1 MIVYKLTFASGKSYI
16 GQTEKT
22 LHHRITQH
30 RRVAKQNSQ
39 LAVHCAWRE
48 YGEPVVSVLATC
60 ETHEQMHALEIQMI
74 RDFNTLSPSGY
85 NICLGGKS
93 IPSKMPDVAKKIS
106 DKAKGRKSSDQTK
119 EKVSAGSIKNWQIP
133 EYREKVLAAQRVA
146 MTKPE
151 VSEKM
156 SANMKARWERRKA
169 DGWVMPQEHRDSLAA
184 RPIDDEW
191 RKNMSEAA
199 KKRIRTPVK
208 EETCVKL
215 SGNAKA
221 QHASRTPEQK
231 AAIAEKIRQS
241 NKARY
246 AAMTPEQYEAFCELR
261 KKAGQVRRA
270 NRLAAITQ
278 SPDNSAS

>member
-16 GQTEKT
+16 GQTTRT
-22 LHHRITQH
+22 LHTRLMQH
-30 RRVAKQNSQ
+30 RQSTRNNSQ
-39 LAVHCAWRE
+39 LAVHCAWRAH
-48 YGEPVVSVLATC
+48 GDPSISVLIECGSQQELHDA
-60 ETHEQMHALEIQMI
+60 ERRLIAEH
-74 RDFNTLSPSGY
+74 DTLSPNGY
-85 NICLGGKS
+85 NVSHGGDTA
-93 IPSKMPDVAKKIS
+93 PSCSPEVAEKIRQ
-106 DKAKGRKSSDQTK
+106 KATGRKK
-119 EKVSAGSIKNWQIP
+119 SAEANQRASEIAKQKWADP
-133 EYREKVLAAQRVA
+133 EYRAKVSSSLKASFASAEFKEKQ
-146 MTKPE
+146 
-151 VSEKM
+151 SER
-156 SANMKARWERRKA
+156 MKARWKQKKS
-169 DGWVMPQEHRDSLAA
+169 DGWVMPQEQRDSLAA

-221 QHASRTPEQK
+221 QHANRTPEQK

-261 KKAGQVRRA
+261 KRSGQVQRA

-278 SPDNSAS
+278 SPDNPAS